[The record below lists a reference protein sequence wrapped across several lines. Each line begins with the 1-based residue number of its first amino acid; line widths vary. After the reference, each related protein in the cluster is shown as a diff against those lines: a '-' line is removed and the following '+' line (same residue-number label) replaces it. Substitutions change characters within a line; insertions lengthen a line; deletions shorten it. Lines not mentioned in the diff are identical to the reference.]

1 MNMIDADAFK
11 LGMRQLAAGVSIVTT
26 RREEG
31 RAGLTATAVCS
42 VSAEPPQLLVCIHQ
56 DSETYEAIRESGV
69 LCVNLLDQRHEG
81 LARCFAGMT
90 GKHGEDRFADGR
102 WSEMETGAPKLE
114 DALAAFDCCI
124 RDILHSGSHCIF
136 VARVVE
142 VSARP
147 GGEPLLYMDGQ
158 FAALDA

>member
-1 MNMIDADAFK
+1 MTMIDADAFK

-26 RREEG
+26 RRGEG

-42 VSAEPPQLLVCIHQ
+42 VSAEPPQLLVCVHQ
-56 DSETYEAIRESGV
+56 DSDTYEAIRESGV
-69 LCVNLLDQRHEG
+69 LCVNLLDMRHEG

-90 GKHGEDRFADGR
+90 GKRGDERFTEGHWGE
-102 WSEMETGAPKLE
+102 MLTGAPRLL
-114 DALAAFDCCI
+114 DALAAFDCRI

-142 VSARP
+142 VAAQP

-158 FAALDA
+158 FAGLEV

>member
-1 MNMIDADAFK
+1 MSVIDADAFK

-26 RREEG
+26 CHAGG

-42 VSAEPPQLLVCIHQ
+42 VSAEPPQLLVCVHQ

-69 LCVNLLDQRHEG
+69 LCINLLGQRHED
-81 LARCFAGMT
+81 LARSFAGMT
-90 GKHGEDRFADGR
+90 GKRGEERFVEGR
-102 WSEMETGAPKLE
+102 WGEMRTGAPRLE
-114 DALAAFDCCI
+114 DALAAFDCRI
-124 RDILHSGSHCIF
+124 RDVLHSGSHCIF

-142 VSARP
+142 VAAKP

-158 FAALDA
+158 FAGIDA

>member
-1 MNMIDADAFK
+1 MNLIDADAFK

-26 RREEG
+26 RRPTG

-42 VSAEPPQLLVCIHQ
+42 VSAEPPQLLVCVHQ

-69 LCVNLLDQRHEG
+69 LCVNLLDQRHEA

-90 GKHGEDRFADGR
+90 GKRGEDRFSEGR
-102 WSEMETGAPKLE
+102 WGEMQTGAPKLE
-114 DALAAFDCCI
+114 DALAAFDCKI
-124 RDILHSGSHCIF
+124 RDVLHSGSHCIF

-142 VSARP
+142 VAAQP

-158 FAALDA
+158 FAGIEA

>member
-1 MNMIDADAFK
+1 MNLIDADAFK

-26 RREEG
+26 RRPTG

-42 VSAEPPQLLVCIHQ
+42 VSAEPPQLLVCVHQ

-69 LCVNLLDQRHEG
+69 LCVNLLDQRHEA

-90 GKHGEDRFADGR
+90 GKRGEDRFSEGR
-102 WSEMETGAPKLE
+102 WGEMQTGAPKLE
-114 DALAAFDCCI
+114 DALAAFDCKI
-124 RDILHSGSHCIF
+124 RDVLHSGSHCIF

-142 VSARP
+142 VAARP

-158 FAALDA
+158 FAGIEA

>member
-1 MNMIDADAFK
+1 MNMIDADVFK

-26 RREEG
+26 RCGEG

-42 VSAEPPQLLVCIHQ
+42 VSAEPPQLLVCVHQ
-56 DSETYEAIRESGV
+56 DSETYDAIRDSGV
-69 LCVNLLDQRHEG
+69 LCINLLDMRHEG

-90 GKHGEDRFADGR
+90 GKRGEERFAEGR
-102 WSEMETGAPKLE
+102 WGEMQTGAPRLL
-114 DALAAFDCCI
+114 DALAAFDCRI
-124 RDILHSGSHCIF
+124 RDVLHSGSHCIF

-142 VSARP
+142 VAAKP

-158 FAALDA
+158 FAGLEV

>member
-1 MNMIDADAFK
+1 MNMIDADAFR

-26 RREEG
+26 RYGKG
-31 RAGLTATAVCS
+31 RAGMTATAVCS
-42 VSAEPPQLLVCIHQ
+42 VSAEPPQLLVCVHQ
-56 DSETYEAIRESGV
+56 DSETYGAIRESGV
-69 LCVNLLDQRHEG
+69 LCVNLLDQRHED

-90 GKHGEDRFADGR
+90 GKQGEERFAEGS
-102 WSEMETGAPKLE
+102 WTEMQTGAPKLA
-114 DALAAFDCCI
+114 DALAAFDCQI
-124 RDILHSGSHCIF
+124 RDVLHSGSHCIF

-158 FAALDA
+158 FAGIDA

>member
-1 MNMIDADAFK
+1 MNQIDADAFK

-26 RREEG
+26 RHSQG

-42 VSAEPPQLLVCIHQ
+42 VSAEPPQLLVCVHQ

-69 LCVNLLDQRHEG
+69 LCINLLDQRHEG

-90 GKHGEDRFADGR
+90 GKRGEARFVEGSWGALQ
-102 WSEMETGAPKLE
+102 TGSPKLE
-114 DALAAFDCCI
+114 DAIAAFDCRI
-124 RDILHSGSHCIF
+124 RDVLHSGSHCIF

-142 VSARP
+142 VAARP

-158 FAALDA
+158 FAGLEV